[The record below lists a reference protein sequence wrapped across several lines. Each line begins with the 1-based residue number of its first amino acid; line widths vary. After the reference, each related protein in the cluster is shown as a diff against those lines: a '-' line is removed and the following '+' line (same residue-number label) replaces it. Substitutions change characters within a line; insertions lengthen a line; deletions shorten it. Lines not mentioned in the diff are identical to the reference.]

1 MTNAVLTS
9 AFNVAVASGL
19 DKLVPPV
26 TSSATASQASSAV
39 SSLTT
44 LATGIAADPN
54 TIVPPA
60 TQGTYIVV
68 NGDAGATAKIAA
80 ICAQGR
86 GLITDVTSSTYLQ
99 FTQACTAAQ
108 APVGGTTPQQALTAL
123 VTAISGLATTSAQAA
138 VANAT
143 PTQAQEASKAAF
155 TDITTAAKNM
165 MGQVEFKPTVT
176 IDQGTKIKIYV
187 NKDYVFPKDA
197 INKTKVIH

>member
-1 MTNAVLTS
+1 M
-9 AFNVAVASGL
+9 
-19 DKLVPPV
+19 
-26 TSSATASQASSAV
+26 
-39 SSLTT
+39 
-44 LATGIAADPN
+44 
-54 TIVPPA
+54 
-60 TQGTYIVV
+60 
-68 NGDAGATAKIAA
+68 
-80 ICAQGR
+80 
-86 GLITDVTSSTYLQ
+86 
-99 FTQACTAAQ
+99 
-108 APVGGTTPQQALTAL
+108 